1 MAVINGTAGENI
13 LIGTDEDTYELRI
26 SVDGPHG
33 TALPAGINKLTYV
46 GEGAFTGIGNEAD
59 NIITGAAGDDTF
71 YGGAGADQFIGGAGY
86 DTVRYSDSME
96 AVTINLHTGEHSG
109 IAAGDTFTEIEAIS
123 GSYYDDTFVANGSAM
138 DFDGGHGQ
146 DTVDYS
152 ASTEGV
158 NIETRADGSVVVT
171 SIAAEG
177 SALIDIERLIGSA
190 FDDSFISNA
199 DVWAAYITFEGGAG
213 DDTYYING
221 TETPPIVE
229 HADGGIDEV
238 WVSVGNPNGTV
249 LAANI
254 ENLTYVGDQSYLGVG
269 NDGDNIIR
277 GGAGDDALLGGGGN
291 DILIGGAG
299 GDWFSSGDGY
309 DTVSYVDSSVGL
321 QINSK
326 TLNASDIAAGDFY
339 SDIEAIR
346 GSDHDDTFFSV
357 SDYVIDFDGGDG
369 VDTIDYSTSYEGINV
384 DVREGAG
391 AVGIGGEAE
400 GSTLTNI
407 EIVIGSNANDTF
419 TSGADSRG
427 TAITFEGNAG
437 DDIYYIDTAITPTI
451 IEEEF
456 GGIEEVRVSV
466 SNPNGTVLAANVE
479 NLTYTG
485 NDSFIGIGNDS
496 SNVITG
502 GAGVDSLYGG
512 AGDDTITVTHG
523 LADGGDGN
531 DQLTG
536 TGTGFSLLGGAGD
549 DQLVFKASGSANGG
563 EGDDFYRVETS
574 DLVTIRDVSSSYSDT
589 LFLNISNSQL
599 LVDRVGDDLYLHSSV
614 FTAVETPQEG
624 VLLTDWFAGYDSIEH
639 LYTSD
644 NVRIY
649 LTGQDTTDF
658 VLG

>member
-1 MAVINGTAGENI
+1 MAVINGTAGENV

-33 TALPAGINKLTYV
+33 TDLPAGINKLTYV

-138 DFDGGHGQ
+138 DFDGGNGQ

-199 DVWAAYITFEGGAG
+199 DAWAAYITFEGGAG

-238 WVSVGNPNGTV
+238 RVSVGNPNGTV

-299 GDWFSSGDGY
+299 GDWFSGGDGY
-309 DTVSYVDSSVGL
+309 DTVSYVDSTVGL
-321 QINSK
+321 TINFITYDISG
-326 TLNASDIAAGDFY
+326 IAAGDFY
-339 SDIEAIR
+339 DGIEAIR
-346 GSDHDDTFFSV
+346 GSDYDDTFSSFSV
-357 SDYVIDFDGGDG
+357 YAIDFDGGDG

-456 GGIEEVRVSV
+456 GGIDEVRVSV

-479 NLTYTG
+479 NLIYTG
-485 NDSFIGIGNDS
+485 NEAFIGIGNDS
-496 SNVITG
+496 NNVITG

-549 DQLVFKASGSANGG
+549 DQLVFQASGSANGG

-574 DLVTIRDVSSSYSDT
+574 DLVTIQDVSSSYSDT

-614 FTAVETPQEG
+614 FTAGETPQEG

-639 LYTSD
+639 IYTSD
-644 NVRIY
+644 NSRIT
-649 LTGQDTTDF
+649 LTGQGTADF